1 MRKEAALAGIGAIA
15 LLALVWVV
23 ITKTRPAN
31 GPRAAADE
39 VESESGEGSRARG
52 EWREPTRTAAAAS
65 ARAATPVATVDR
77 TVVDK
82 ARRDDM
88 RRRILEGLWASDPN
102 AANAASGGA
111 APPPRDDRPLD
122 KEYIQERV
130 REDFFPMAKQCY
142 EELLA
147 RKPSAAGRFVVKF
160 KIVGDEK
167 VGGVVDEAEVDP
179 SSTLVDEKMSTC
191 LRESMLAMAFKPPHK
206 GGSVTVTYPIQ
217 FSPGDAAPP

>member
-31 GPRAAADE
+31 GPRTVADE
-39 VESESGEGSRARG
+39 VESESGESTRARG
-52 EWREPTRTAAAAS
+52 EWREPKATAS
-65 ARAATPVATVDR
+65 GRAATPSATVDR

-111 APPPRDDRPLD
+111 APPPKDDRPLD
-122 KEYIQERV
+122 KAYIQERV

-147 RKPSAAGRFVVKF
+147 RKPTAGGRFVVKF
-160 KIVGDEK
+160 TIVGDEK
-167 VGGVVDEAEVDP
+167 VGGVVDEAEIDP
-179 SSTLVDEKMSTC
+179 SSTLKDEAMSTC
-191 LRESMLAMAFKPPHK
+191 LRESMLAMAFKPPPK
-206 GGSVTVTYPIQ
+206 GGTVTVSYPIA
-217 FSPGDAAPP
+217 FSPGDAAP